1 MSFLIWFYL
10 ISVVLFYLMLIID
23 GRNYGVGVKNVFK
36 YYGFDIIFM
45 FIPLINVVIALLW
58 IAVKLTNFD
67 KNL

>member
-1 MSFLIWFYL
+1 MAVLIWFYI

-23 GRNYGVGVKNVFK
+23 GRNYGVGVKNIFK

-58 IAVKLTNFD
+58 IAVKLTNSD